1 MMNKKIRLDIE
12 FVKQQFPYFH
22 DPCNSNWVLAEN
34 AGGTLVSRQV
44 IEQASTYLSQHRVQP
59 YARYPLSQQA
69 GALIE
74 RSKAQVAQLI
84 NAAADELVFNASS
97 SQNSYMLSHAF
108 ENQLQAGDEIIVTNQ
123 DHETN
128 IGFWRRMAESVPG
141 VVIKTWQVAAET
153 GTLHLSA
160 LQQLISPR
168 TRLLFFT
175 QCSNII
181 GEINSVETCIKAAHD
196 VGAWVVMDG
205 VACMPHQNIDVKAL
219 DIDFYF
225 FSLYKLF
232 GPHVGVLYGKKS
244 LLMQLKNQG
253 HYFNDDQLTKR
264 LCPSGPQYS
273 EIASSAGIVDYLLAL
288 YHHHFPDNSQNLT
301 DFAKISQ
308 VFELI
313 KAHETSLITPLLN
326 YLRNEKSLRV
336 LGDCSDP
343 TTHNKVPIASFVS
356 SHSSSQAF
364 VTQLIARNIATN
376 NHHFYAKRLLQ
387 AVGINPDDGVI
398 RLSLVHYN
406 RIEEVNR
413 IISAIDESLA
423 TL

>member
-1 MMNKKIRLDIE
+1 MNKRTPLDIE
-12 FVKQQFPYFH
+12 FVRKQFPYFQN
-22 DPCNSNWVLAEN
+22 PSNNGWILAEN

-44 IEQASTYLSQHRVQP
+44 IEQSSTYLSQYRVQP

-69 GALIE
+69 GTLIDH
-74 RSKAQVAQLI
+74 SKSKIAQLI
-84 NAAADELVFNASS
+84 NAQADELIFNASS

-128 IGFWRRMAESVPG
+128 IGFWRRIAENVPG
-141 VVIKTWQVAAET
+141 LVIKTWQVEAET
-153 GTLHLSA
+153 GTLQSA
-160 LQQLISPR
+160 TLQQLLSPR

-181 GEINSVETCIKAAHD
+181 GEINEVEACIKAAHEVD
-196 VGAWVVMDG
+196 AWVVMDG

-232 GPHVGVLYGKKS
+232 GPHVGVLYGKKP

-273 EIASSAGIVDYLLAL
+273 EIASAAGIVDYLLTL
-288 YHHHFPDNSQNLT
+288 YHHHFSNESQELT

-313 KAHETSLITPLLN
+313 KEHERAIITPLLD
-326 YLRNEKSLRV
+326 YLGSEKSLRV
-336 LGDCSDP
+336 LGNCSSP
-343 TTHNKVPIASFVS
+343 TTYDKVPIVSFVS
-356 SHSSSQAF
+356 SRSSSQAF
-364 VTQLIARNIATN
+364 VNKLIAHKIATN

-406 RIEEVNR
+406 STEEVSR
-413 IISAIDESLA
+413 IINAIDQSLP